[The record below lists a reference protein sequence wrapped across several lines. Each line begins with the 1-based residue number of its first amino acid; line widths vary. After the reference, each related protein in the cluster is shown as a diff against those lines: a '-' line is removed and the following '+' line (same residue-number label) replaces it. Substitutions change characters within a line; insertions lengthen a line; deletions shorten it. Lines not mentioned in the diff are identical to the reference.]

1 MITITM
7 VTNNDNYD
15 NNYDNNNNNNDNLKI
30 IIHNLLEEQ
39 NQKDLDL
46 IVSHRQLGTKDNQ
59 PRFLLDGLLTLY
71 KLYDKRY

>member
-7 VTNNDNYD
+7 VTNNDND
-15 NNYDNNNNNNDNLKI
+15 NNNYDNNNNNNDNLKI

-46 IVSHRQLGTKDNQ
+46 IVSHRQLGKKDNQ

-71 KLYDKRY
+71 KVYDKRY